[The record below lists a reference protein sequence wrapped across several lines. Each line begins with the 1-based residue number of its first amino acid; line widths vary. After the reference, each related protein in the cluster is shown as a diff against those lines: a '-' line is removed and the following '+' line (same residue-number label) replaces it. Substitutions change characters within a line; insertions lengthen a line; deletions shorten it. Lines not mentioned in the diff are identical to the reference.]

1 MHIWVATAASQPE
14 PEGGGGGGGGTRGL
28 LRTALRALPF
38 GPALLSSATPTPTP
52 AHSAHRYPLPA
63 RARGGQTIVNPEARA
78 RKLGKAGD
86 DADWH
91 WHSYR

>member
-1 MHIWVATAASQPE
+1 M
-14 PEGGGGGGGGTRGL
+14 

-52 AHSAHRYPLPA
+52 TPAHPAHRYPLPA